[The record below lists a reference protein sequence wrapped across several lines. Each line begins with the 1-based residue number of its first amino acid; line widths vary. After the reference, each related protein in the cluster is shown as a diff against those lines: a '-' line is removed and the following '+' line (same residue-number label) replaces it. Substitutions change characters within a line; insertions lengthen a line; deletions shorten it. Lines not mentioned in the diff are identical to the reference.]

1 MTTSRYLIE
10 TFQLRRECNDKF
22 KVLKESNFEP
32 RILYMMKLSFRNKGG
47 IKIFSNKQKLREFIT
62 IRFDLH
68 EMLKGTE
75 QHEEYILF
83 YENPWNFN
91 FLSLWK
97 EICLILKEILKK
109 KNTKEFFE
117 CK

>member
-10 TFQLRRECNDKF
+10 TFQFRRECNDKF

-83 YENPWNFN
+83 YENP
-91 FLSLWK
+91 
-97 EICLILKEILKK
+97 
-109 KNTKEFFE
+109 
-117 CK
+117 